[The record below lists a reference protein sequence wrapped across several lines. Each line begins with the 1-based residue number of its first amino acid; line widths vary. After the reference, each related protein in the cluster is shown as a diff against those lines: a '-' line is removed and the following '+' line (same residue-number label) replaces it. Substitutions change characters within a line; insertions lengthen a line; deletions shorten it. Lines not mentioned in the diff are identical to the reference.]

1 MGNRYDEE
9 FSVDDILKDAEVI
22 KEKIIEREKEEQ
34 GKNISQKVEN
44 IKNDIADK
52 KHYPEENSFSSKL
65 KLNKKNKMENIF
77 SDTSNIINIKV
88 TYPLGIFD
96 ETIELLKEIAV

>member
-44 IKNDIADK
+44 IN
-52 KHYPEENSFSSKL
+52 
-65 KLNKKNKMENIF
+65 
-77 SDTSNIINIKV
+77 
-88 TYPLGIFD
+88 
-96 ETIELLKEIAV
+96 